1 MTQPASVPSF
11 AEARAIWVADLDR
24 VAARDRWGA
33 ALAALGCVHLVFFAT
48 CQVMHTSGD
57 RSNWHYPTLW
67 LAEVATALAVL
78 AAIAGRGWARSTPL
92 AGLVARVWGT
102 VLILSLSLASM
113 NAISGFDVEW
123 FKPVLCTL
131 ATFGFMMMVYLVS
144 AWFFAAAVWM
154 SLTGVLM
161 VNMLNL
167 GYIIHGISW
176 WVALV
181 TIGATLEVRRR
192 SGLAARRPIGLRIVV
207 PSWTVS
213 TGTTR
218 VGANRPS

>member
-1 MTQPASVPSF
+1 MTPPVPTF
-11 AEARAIWVADLDR
+11 AEGRAVWVADLER
-24 VAARDRWGA
+24 VAARDRWGV
-33 ALAALGCVHLVFFAT
+33 ALAALGVVHLAFFAT

-57 RSNWHYPTLW
+57 RENWHYPALW

-78 AAIAGRGWARSTPL
+78 AAIAGRGWVRSTPL
-92 AGLVARVWGT
+92 AGVIARVWGT

-113 NAISGFDVEW
+113 NAISGFDLEW

-131 ATFGFMMMVYLVS
+131 ATFGFMMMAYLVS

-161 VNMLNL
+161 VNALNF
-167 GYIIHGISW
+167 GYVIHGVSW
-176 WVALV
+176 WAALI

-192 SGLAARRPIGLRIVV
+192 KMIATRRPIPLRVVV
-207 PSWTVS
+207 PPWTVS
-213 TGTTR
+213 AASSR
-218 VGANRPS
+218 VGANRSS